1 MNNFTHLTGVLY
13 TRNHCLYQSV
23 MDLQIV
29 VRVGATIVLEVVL
42 VEGCK
47 ELKEDG
53 GGGGKTSSGRS
64 LCCLMQLLLSNYR
77 ALSRWKLYMILL
89 KRNYEY
95 VECKMYIDSLLYWN
109 KIVSFN
115 LFIIYGIIIK
125 IIWC

>member
-1 MNNFTHLTGVLY
+1 MESVSVNAIRFILFIYWIIAIKLNNFTHLTGVLY

-53 GGGGKTSSGRS
+53 GGGG
-64 LCCLMQLLLSNYR
+64 QN
-77 ALSRWKLYMILL
+77 
-89 KRNYEY
+89 
-95 VECKMYIDSLLYWN
+95 
-109 KIVSFN
+109 F
-115 LFIIYGIIIK
+115 
-125 IIWC
+125 

>member
-1 MNNFTHLTGVLY
+1 
-13 TRNHCLYQSV
+13 

-47 ELKEDG
+47 ELKEEG
-53 GGGGKTSSGRS
+53 GGGGAKLRVVVRQ
-64 LCCLMQLLLSNYR
+64 LCCLMQLLLSNYGVF
-77 ALSRWKLYMILL
+77 LPWKLYMILL